1 LWICPKCV
9 SSFNRKKSAINMDK
23 VVLPC

>member
-9 SSFNRKKSAINMDK
+9 SNFNRTKSAINMDK